1 MSTLGELID
10 RLEQL
15 CAQCGRDAPVYFY
28 LSGDEYLLDNMQ
40 VGFCDAESADTGV
53 PGDTDL
59 PDRVLI
65 N

>member
-15 CAQCGRDAPVYFY
+15 CAQCGRDTPAYYY
-28 LSGDEYLLDNMQ
+28 LSGGEFPLEVMQ
-40 VGFCDAESADTGV
+40 VCYCDAEPADTEM
-53 PGDTDL
+53 PEL